1 MSSLVAAFFM
11 ILVLV
16 QLLIIEG
23 PVLVGSEGR

>member
-1 MSSLVAAFFM
+1 MSNLVAAFFM